1 VNLKK
6 NELAMAQ
13 KWEYMD
19 IYIDASGIWGG
30 TLKELNSM
38 GDEGWEL
45 VGMTPARAAIP
56 EEKGIIAK
64 YETAFLLKRP
74 KET

>member
-1 VNLKK
+1 
-6 NELAMAQ
+6 
-13 KWEYMD
+13 
-19 IYIDASGIWGG
+19 
-30 TLKELNSM
+30 M

-45 VGMTPARAAIP
+45 VGMTPARTAIP
-56 EEKGIIAK
+56 EEKGIIAE